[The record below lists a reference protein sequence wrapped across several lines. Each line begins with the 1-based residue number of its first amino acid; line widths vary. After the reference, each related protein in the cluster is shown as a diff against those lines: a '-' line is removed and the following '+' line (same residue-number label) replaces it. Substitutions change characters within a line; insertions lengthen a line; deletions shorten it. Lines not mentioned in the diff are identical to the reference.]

1 MDLPNDLLHCQAE
14 DCQFTR
20 KYKKRCEMCNNYK
33 TVCFGHHNTG
43 YKCYTCWKSMSLM
56 FKT

>member
-33 TVCFGHHNTG
+33 TVCFL
-43 YKCYTCWKSMSLM
+43 YKFFDQNSFL
-56 FKT
+56 F